1 MAANKPAGETPGKWE
16 VAYADGVM
24 PEASLCEGI
33 HIFKTKVKLSTV
45 IHGAAVQW
53 PDGNIEK
60 VRDFAHSDR
69 RMAEELKLDI
79 GTDSFWNRIWRA
91 VKFLYNFCYA
101 FSVMK
106 RNNEVLAFIPF
117 FFEVDE

>member
-1 MAANKPAGETPGKWE
+1 MAANKSAGESPGKLE

-24 PEASLCEGI
+24 PEASLCEGT

-53 PDGNIEK
+53 PNGNIEK

-69 RMAEELKLDI
+69 RMAEELKLDT
-79 GTDSFWNRIWRA
+79 GTDLFWNEI
-91 VKFLYNFCYA
+91 
-101 FSVMK
+101 
-106 RNNEVLAFIPF
+106 
-117 FFEVDE
+117 